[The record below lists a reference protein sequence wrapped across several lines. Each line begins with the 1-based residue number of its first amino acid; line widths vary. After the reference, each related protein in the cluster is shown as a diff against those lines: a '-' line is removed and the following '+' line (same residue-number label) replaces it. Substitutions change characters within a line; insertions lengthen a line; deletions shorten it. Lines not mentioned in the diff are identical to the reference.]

1 MRSLETD
8 YVLEGVTDENGLY
21 VFEDVPYGKY
31 TYKEVE
37 APEGYIIDTQ
47 EHEIEI
53 NAEDIKVRITNEKA
67 PETGDIQVVTLAIV
81 TVLCITGIV
90 FISMKN
96 KKMIINS
103 K

>member
-47 EHEIEI
+47 EHEICLLYTSPSPR
-53 NAEDIKVRITNEKA
+53 D
-67 PETGDIQVVTLAIV
+67 
-81 TVLCITGIV
+81 C
-90 FISMKN
+90 S
-96 KKMIINS
+96 
-103 K
+103 